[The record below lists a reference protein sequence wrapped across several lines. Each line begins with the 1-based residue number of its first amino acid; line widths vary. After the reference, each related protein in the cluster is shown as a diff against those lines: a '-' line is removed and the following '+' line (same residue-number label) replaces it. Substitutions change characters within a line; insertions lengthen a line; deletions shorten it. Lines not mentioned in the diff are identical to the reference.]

1 MDNKRLKE
9 LAGIQLNEGKQEK
22 VLMELDSALERAV
35 FALSDGK
42 AGSLDHHD
50 AVDIVKERTIDF
62 LENVL

>member
-1 MDNKRLKE
+1 MKKERLLE

-50 AVDIVKERTIDF
+50 AVDIVKDRCTDF